1 MESVQVVED
10 VDATTTVE
18 MSWLEQPEVVAVEVA
33 ERAGEPAV
41 ITLFKVE

>member
-1 MESVQVVED
+1 VESVQVVED
-10 VDATTTVE
+10 VDATTAVE
-18 MSWLEQPEVVAVEVA
+18 MCWLEQPEVVAIKVA